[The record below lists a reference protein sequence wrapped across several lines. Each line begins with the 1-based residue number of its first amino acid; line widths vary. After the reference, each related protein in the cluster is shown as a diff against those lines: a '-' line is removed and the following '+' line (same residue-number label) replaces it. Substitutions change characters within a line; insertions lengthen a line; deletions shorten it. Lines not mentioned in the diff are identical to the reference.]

1 MSRRRLDVMNS
12 LLWRT
17 DKVDDGGRQSSSLVL
32 VGVVANSK
40 NSQHS
45 AAGVRSKGMSSG
57 TPAFGVYQ

>member
-1 MSRRRLDVMNS
+1 MSRRRLDVTNS

-17 DKVDDGGRQSSSLVL
+17 DIVDDGGRQSSSLVL

-40 NSQHS
+40 NSRHS

-57 TPAFGVYQ
+57 TPAFGV